1 MTDRELGAFTPED
14 ARLVLDTVRRVN
26 QSGILQPGHF
36 ERLLRK
42 LPLLTN
48 DGGGT
53 RLQHF
58 KLIENVTGA
67 TVQGRRC
74 SPSGTLID
82 PAEDPTDLV
91 NWANL
96 LENGTT
102 DYVGLYAEIDE
113 EWVFVQGPCI
123 PEPEPEEAEE
133 EEGEEIEEVQEEE
146 I

>member
-48 DGGGT
+48 DG
-53 RLQHF
+53 
-58 KLIENVTGA
+58 TGA

-82 PAEDPTDLV
+82 PEEDPTDLV

-123 PEPEPEEAEE
+123 PEPEEE
-133 EEGEEIEEVQEEE
+133 E
-146 I
+146 